1 MFDIMS
7 ICGCVNLNQIE
18 KMYQFHLTLSALQI
32 KTVNHANSVDPN
44 EPWALEAQPDERLT
58 GDQEVVGLIPAGS
71 GITILRRLIIKY
83 FLQSFFPFCW
93 FKKDSC

>member
-1 MFDIMS
+1 
-7 ICGCVNLNQIE
+7 
-18 KMYQFHLTLSALQI
+18 MYQFLLTLSALQI
-32 KTVNHANSVDPN
+32 KTVNHANSVDPDETTPN

-71 GITILRRLIIKY
+71 GNTILRRLIDHS
-83 FLQSFFPFCW
+83 LESFSPFRW